1 MGSSQTDRK
10 DQIMEELYEATN
22 EHGVTVAYYNSI
34 SPTAAGAT
42 KDILPQPVPLPPV
55 DGNPDPMRSDW

>member
-1 MGSSQTDRK
+1 
-10 DQIMEELYEATN
+10 MEELYEATN